1 MIAAGAKRA
10 PAGSKTLRS
19 FGSRVPPLAL
29 HHAPLGKAPAQV
41 PANARS
47 VRYIARE
54 HRRWNQGKAEWW
66 AERTHRFGRGG
77 SEPQALLSFEIVT
90 PFQMN
95 QYLLGCTRTGK
106 AAIIDCGC
114 ATASLATAKNFGLT
128 IEYLLQTHAHIDH
141 IAGLADIK
149 RSVLPDAPIYL
160 HPDDLPW
167 YRAAERQAEMFG
179 MPLKQPPEITYELQD
194 GAVVCIG
201 EIELKVKAI
210 QLHCYC
216 LFWPDCYCN
225 TLYLHSVAFQ
235 ICSWQPAPVC
245 VCVRGC
251 TTPFF
256 FLGGPKKGLT
266 WPNYSVF
273 SGPKKDNLVNLAKK
287 VN

>member
-1 MIAAGAKRA
+1 MIIAAGPKRA
-10 PAGSKTLRS
+10 TAGSKTLWS
-19 FGSRVPPLAL
+19 LGASKVAPLAL
-29 HHAPLGKAPAQV
+29 RHAPLGKAPAQV

-149 RSVLPDAPIYL
+149 QSALPDAPIYL

-179 MPLKQPPEITYELQD
+179 MPLKQPPEITHELRD

-201 EIELKVKAI
+201 EIELKVKAVHS
-210 QLHCYC
+210 HCYYSWFGWITIVM
-216 LFWPDCYCN
+216 LVSA
-225 TLYLHSVAFQ
+225 LSGLSGLLVAAGASVRV
-235 ICSWQPAPVC
+235 CMC
-245 VCVRGC
+245 VCGC

-256 FLGGPKKGLT
+256 LGRGRL
-266 WPNYSVF
+266 F
-273 SGPKKDNLVNLAKK
+273 
-287 VN
+287 